1 MHKER
6 DRCQGNRGIPQPGT
20 FFAGWGYA
28 AKVPWHKVHGLPFYK
43 EKGSFPF
50 SCPQRGRVRAEP
62 VVKEFRPGMPEWR
75 DTLFKGRPKI
85 GLDFFN
91 APRQRGNRTKC
102 LVHSM
107 GYGLCVDVQKS
118 GTTQI
123 QNVLDKGYN
132 LMNLYTCCQVFS
144 SVVFT
149 ADTCCQLI
157 ADCGQLLYSVDREFS
172 GSNILNCSE
181 AEINS
186 F

>member
-1 MHKER
+1 
-6 DRCQGNRGIPQPGT
+6 
-20 FFAGWGYA
+20 
-28 AKVPWHKVHGLPFYK
+28 
-43 EKGSFPF
+43 
-50 SCPQRGRVRAEP
+50 
-62 VVKEFRPGMPEWR
+62 MPEWR

-132 LMNLYTCCQVFS
+132 L
-144 SVVFT
+144 
-149 ADTCCQLI
+149 I
-157 ADCGQLLYSVDREFS
+157 
-172 GSNILNCSE
+172 SNIHIFNTFLATFRTNKIFCQ
-181 AEINS
+181 IIILRD
-186 F
+186 FL

>member
-1 MHKER
+1 
-6 DRCQGNRGIPQPGT
+6 
-20 FFAGWGYA
+20 
-28 AKVPWHKVHGLPFYK
+28 
-43 EKGSFPF
+43 
-50 SCPQRGRVRAEP
+50 
-62 VVKEFRPGMPEWR
+62 MPEWR

-132 LMNLYTCCQVFS
+132 LILSNAKTGHAC
-144 SVVFT
+144 
-149 ADTCCQLI
+149 
-157 ADCGQLLYSVDREFS
+157 YSVD
-172 GSNILNCSE
+172 L
-181 AEINS
+181 
-186 F
+186 

>member
-1 MHKER
+1 
-6 DRCQGNRGIPQPGT
+6 
-20 FFAGWGYA
+20 
-28 AKVPWHKVHGLPFYK
+28 
-43 EKGSFPF
+43 
-50 SCPQRGRVRAEP
+50 
-62 VVKEFRPGMPEWR
+62 MPERR

-132 LMNLYTCCQVFS
+132 LNFPAGEKANYTNKVTYPPI
-144 SVVFT
+144 FT
-149 ADTCCQLI
+149 TSNQC
-157 ADCGQLLYSVDREFS
+157 YSFRYVTSKD
-172 GSNILNCSE
+172 
-181 AEINS
+181 A
-186 F
+186 

>member
-1 MHKER
+1 
-6 DRCQGNRGIPQPGT
+6 
-20 FFAGWGYA
+20 
-28 AKVPWHKVHGLPFYK
+28 
-43 EKGSFPF
+43 
-50 SCPQRGRVRAEP
+50 
-62 VVKEFRPGMPEWR
+62 MPERR

-132 LMNLYTCCQVFS
+132 LIILTGIIDFITQ
-144 SVVFT
+144 T
-149 ADTCCQLI
+149 GWG
-157 ADCGQLLYSVDREFS
+157 DCIWRLSYRWIGVYDLCRD
-172 GSNILNCSE
+172 
-181 AEINS
+181 EI
-186 F
+186 

>member
-1 MHKER
+1 
-6 DRCQGNRGIPQPGT
+6 
-20 FFAGWGYA
+20 
-28 AKVPWHKVHGLPFYK
+28 
-43 EKGSFPF
+43 
-50 SCPQRGRVRAEP
+50 
-62 VVKEFRPGMPEWR
+62 MPEWR

-132 LMNLYTCCQVFS
+132 LYPEPSPNPNPVVEVVVAEVLLPHQVVEAT
-144 SVVFT
+144 VVP
-149 ADTCCQLI
+149 AM
-157 ADCGQLLYSVDREFS
+157 EM
-172 GSNILNCSE
+172 E
-181 AEINS
+181 ALVVLAEETVAPVEANHLEVKTV
-186 F
+186 

>member
-1 MHKER
+1 
-6 DRCQGNRGIPQPGT
+6 
-20 FFAGWGYA
+20 
-28 AKVPWHKVHGLPFYK
+28 
-43 EKGSFPF
+43 
-50 SCPQRGRVRAEP
+50 
-62 VVKEFRPGMPEWR
+62 MPEWR

-132 LMNLYTCCQVFS
+132 LNFPAGEKANYTNKVTKTDFPVQAVLS
-144 SVVFT
+144 NPVQYS
-149 ADTCCQLI
+149 I
-157 ADCGQLLYSVDREFS
+157 AK
-172 GSNILNCSE
+172 
-181 AEINS
+181 NS
-186 F
+186 TEKPVWKA

>member
-1 MHKER
+1 
-6 DRCQGNRGIPQPGT
+6 
-20 FFAGWGYA
+20 
-28 AKVPWHKVHGLPFYK
+28 
-43 EKGSFPF
+43 
-50 SCPQRGRVRAEP
+50 
-62 VVKEFRPGMPEWR
+62 MPEWR

-132 LMNLYTCCQVFS
+132 LILMENVNMCKNM
-144 SVVFT
+144 
-149 ADTCCQLI
+149 LI
-157 ADCGQLLYSVDREFS
+157 KNVKMCKNTYIKLLKT
-172 GSNILNCSE
+172 
-181 AEINS
+181 
-186 F
+186 

>member
-1 MHKER
+1 
-6 DRCQGNRGIPQPGT
+6 
-20 FFAGWGYA
+20 
-28 AKVPWHKVHGLPFYK
+28 
-43 EKGSFPF
+43 
-50 SCPQRGRVRAEP
+50 
-62 VVKEFRPGMPEWR
+62 MPEWR

-132 LMNLYTCCQVFS
+132 LFIAVLLIRTLYTTIHNTSRKIHNNTQIFYAKEDES
-144 SVVFT
+144 
-149 ADTCCQLI
+149 I
-157 ADCGQLLYSVDREFS
+157 HLLPSDFKRSIY
-172 GSNILNCSE
+172 C
-181 AEINS
+181 
-186 F
+186 

>member
-1 MHKER
+1 
-6 DRCQGNRGIPQPGT
+6 
-20 FFAGWGYA
+20 
-28 AKVPWHKVHGLPFYK
+28 
-43 EKGSFPF
+43 
-50 SCPQRGRVRAEP
+50 
-62 VVKEFRPGMPEWR
+62 MPERR

-132 LMNLYTCCQVFS
+132 LMRDGRLRKC
-144 SVVFT
+144 
-149 ADTCCQLI
+149 AKK
-157 ADCGQLLYSVDREFS
+157 
-172 GSNILNCSE
+172 
-181 AEINS
+181 
-186 F
+186 

>member
-1 MHKER
+1 
-6 DRCQGNRGIPQPGT
+6 
-20 FFAGWGYA
+20 
-28 AKVPWHKVHGLPFYK
+28 
-43 EKGSFPF
+43 
-50 SCPQRGRVRAEP
+50 
-62 VVKEFRPGMPEWR
+62 MPEWR

-132 LMNLYTCCQVFS
+132 LNFPAGEKANYTNKVTKTDFSNYAIQSNLYEYYVPQNSIILYHGKVLS
-144 SVVFT
+144 
-149 ADTCCQLI
+149 LI
-157 ADCGQLLYSVDREFS
+157 LS
-172 GSNILNCSE
+172 
-181 AEINS
+181 
-186 F
+186 

>member
-1 MHKER
+1 
-6 DRCQGNRGIPQPGT
+6 
-20 FFAGWGYA
+20 
-28 AKVPWHKVHGLPFYK
+28 
-43 EKGSFPF
+43 
-50 SCPQRGRVRAEP
+50 
-62 VVKEFRPGMPEWR
+62 MPEWR

-132 LMNLYTCCQVFS
+132 LKHEKHKKNLKMQNFLRIHFFQTIFHHLLNRHRKIETIRKLQ
-144 SVVFT
+144 
-149 ADTCCQLI
+149 
-157 ADCGQLLYSVDREFS
+157 DC
-172 GSNILNCSE
+172 
-181 AEINS
+181 
-186 F
+186 